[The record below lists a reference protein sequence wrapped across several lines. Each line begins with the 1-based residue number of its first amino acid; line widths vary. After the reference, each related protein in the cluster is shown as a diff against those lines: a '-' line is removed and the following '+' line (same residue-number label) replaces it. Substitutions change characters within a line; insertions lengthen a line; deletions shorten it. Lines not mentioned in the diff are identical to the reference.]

1 MFADEASDVVP
12 ILTDCTFGTL
22 DGQDVVVVL
31 QLARTP
37 DELQAGITTETVLAM
52 TPDQARQLGA
62 GLVASAGAASLSP
75 AANDAGSPSGQ
86 SVDIGRPVPHSTPQD

>member
-1 MFADEASDVVP
+1 MFDDEASDVVP

-31 QLARTP
+31 QFARNA
-37 DELQAGITTETVLAM
+37 DDLLAGITTETVLAM

-62 GLVASAGAASLSP
+62 GLVATAGAADPGP
-75 AANDAGSPSGQ
+75 AANDSNRPIGQPSGG
-86 SVDIGRPVPHSTPQD
+86 SRPAPRSTQKD